1 MSYYI
6 DDTRFS
12 LKEVEQK
19 IKNSDLIPSREV
31 LLNDIE
37 NVFKQ
42 LSKQEIKTL
51 ADLRKQLKTKKS
63 INSFVIKSGLSE
75 EYLILLRREI
85 ESYFPKTYNIDEF
98 FWLPKEELAKLK
110 SGGLTNTKIIHE
122 ALDEKKNFKK
132 ISAELGIS
140 VSLLNSILS
149 LADLTRIQWT
159 SPLTARMLFEA
170 GYTSTKKVAS
180 ADAEK
185 LFNALDNLNKREKYY
200 KGTIVQRDIKR
211 LINSASYLEVE
222 TR

>member
-110 SGGLTNTKIIHE
+110 SGGLTNTKIIYE

-185 LFNALDNLNKREKYY
+185 LFNAVDTLNKREKYY